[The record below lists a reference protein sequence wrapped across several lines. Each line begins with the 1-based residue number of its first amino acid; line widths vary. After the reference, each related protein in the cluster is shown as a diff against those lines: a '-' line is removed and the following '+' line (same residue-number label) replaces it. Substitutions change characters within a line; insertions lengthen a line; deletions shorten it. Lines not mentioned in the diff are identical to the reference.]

1 MIPRP
6 SIPSAQLCSTP
17 LDRCRCHTAPV
28 MKRKASDYLRCTPI
42 GHLFERDTDQ
52 HRANVVLHAESR

>member
-1 MIPRP
+1 VL
-6 SIPSAQLCSTP
+6 AAELHLTP
-17 LDRCRCHTAPV
+17 LDSCRCHTTAV

-42 GHLFERDTDQ
+42 GHLFERDTDK